1 MPPAPRYLNPASL
14 QRPWCY
20 SPAKQ
25 PAYVFFYS
33 PSAPGSDVQTL
44 ISGNNTVVT
53 LTASLHTSVDLAD
66 AAAGTLALQETVF
79 NAAKTSPTTLPIH
92 GMLTLFLGTQGTLT
106 VMVVQSGDAVSPVDF
121 VVPAASTSAAYQYEI
136 ASGTGAFF
144 NANGF
149 VQVTVASTSSARQIE
164 VFLNP

>member
-1 MPPAPRYLNPASL
+1 MPPAPGYLNPASL
-14 QRPWCY
+14 QRPWCH

-33 PSAPGSDVQTL
+33 PSAAGSDAQQL

-53 LTASLHTSVDLAD
+53 LTASLHASVDLAD

-79 NAAKTSPTTLPIH
+79 NTAKTSAATLPIL
-92 GMLTLFLGTQGTLT
+92 GMLTLFLGTRGTLT
-106 VMVVQSGDAVSPVDF
+106 VLVVQNGNAVSPVDF
-121 VVPAASTSAAYQYEI
+121 VVPAESTSAAYQYEI

-149 VQVTVASTSSARQIE
+149 VQVTVVATSSTRQIE